1 MVIILGNFF
10 EKGIRMTIEL
20 IKRMMDT
27 CYLAKRARDM
37 LPPLPDGVMPSYIQY
52 LDTIQKLEAQGL
64 RVKISDLSDALGLP
78 RPGVTRT
85 VKEMERKGY
94 LKKQLSAE
102 DGRVT
107 YLSLSE
113 AGEQLSKKYDA
124 DYFQALA
131 PFLADISEA
140 DAECTIR
147 TIEKFYQVMCERRTS
162 FEKR

>member
-1 MVIILGNFF
+1 
-10 EKGIRMTIEL
+10 MTIEL
-20 IKRMMDT
+20 IKRMLDT

-52 LDTIQKLEAQGL
+52 LDTIQKLEAQGM
-64 RVKISDLSDALGLP
+64 RVKVSDLSDVLGLP

-85 VKEMERKGY
+85 VKEMEAKGY

-107 YLSLSE
+107 YLSLS
-113 AGEQLSKKYDA
+113 GEGRQLLQEYDR
-124 DYFQALA
+124 DFFPELLPYL
-131 PFLADISEA
+131 DGISEA

-147 TIEKFYQVMCERRTS
+147 TIETFYQVMCERRTS